1 MGVFWEMLTE
11 VTMMKL
17 TDDLPR
23 TCLPDDRGGGAPQ
36 LVVTRGPGPAKG
48 ASLAVDRDITVLGS
62 HPRSEIVLGH
72 GTVSRRHAEIRR
84 DDAQFILCD
93 AGSLNGTYLNRQ
105 PVDCAGLVD
114 GDEVQI
120 GVFRM
125 LFRLAAAS
133 SMCRPTVTATPKIA
147 GTPSAGP

>member
-1 MGVFWEMLTE
+1 
-11 VTMMKL
+11 MKL
-17 TDDLPR
+17 TDVLPR
-23 TCLPDDRGGGAPQ
+23 TCLPDDRGGSAPQ
-36 LVVTRGPGPAKG
+36 LVVTRGHGQKKG
-48 ASLAVDRDITVLGS
+48 ASLAVDRGITVLGS
-62 HPRSEIVLGH
+62 HPRSEIALGH

-84 DDAQFILCD
+84 DEAKFILCD

-125 LFRLAAAS
+125 HFRLPAAS
-133 SMCRPTVTATPKIA
+133 
-147 GTPSAGP
+147 

>member
-1 MGVFWEMLTE
+1 MK
-11 VTMMKL
+11 VTDARPL
-17 TDDLPR
+17 LRPPNDGIGD
-23 TCLPDDRGGGAPQ
+23 APQ
-36 LVVTRGPGPAKG
+36 IFVIRGPSQAKG

-62 HPRSEIVLGH
+62 HPESEIVLGH

-84 DDAQFILCD
+84 EGGKFILCD

-125 LFRLAAAS
+125 LFRLPAAS
-133 SMCRPTVTATPKIA
+133 TN
-147 GTPSAGP
+147 

>member
-1 MGVFWEMLTE
+1 MRNAVDATGMFEHLPRLIHIPHGVLKPILIE
-11 VTMMKL
+11 VATMNL

-23 TCLPDDRGGGAPQ
+23 THLPGDRGDGAPQ
-36 LVVTRGPGPAKG
+36 LVVTRGPGQTKG

-84 DDAQFILCD
+84 DGAQFILCD
-93 AGSLNGTYLNRQ
+93 VGSLNGTYLNRQ

-114 GDEVQI
+114 GDEVRI
-120 GVFRM
+120 GVFRL
-125 LFRLAAAS
+125 LFRLPAAS
-133 SMCRPTVTATPKIA
+133 
-147 GTPSAGP
+147 